1 MARIVLGL
9 GTSHTPMLSLPW
21 EYWAEYAA
29 GDRQNQ
35 ELVFPPDG
43 LALPFDI
50 ALHDRVPAAI
60 QGKPRSSEIF
70 RQQSERCTSAL
81 DILQNTLTEAR
92 PDVTIIV
99 SDDQDEWFFDSNMPA
114 FAVYWGDSAPV
125 IPRTMPDTASEAVK
139 IAMAG
144 YGDVE
149 LDVPVAA
156 DLGRHIIEYLVDAD
170 FDVAHMR
177 YLQEEYGGRVTHRYP
192 SPGGE
197 LALPHDTP
205 RRRQG
210 LPHGFSFIV
219 KRLYD
224 NQPGVILP
232 VLQNTFY
239 PPNAVTPRRCFAFGE
254 ALAAAVAAWDCDARV
269 ALVASGGLSHF
280 VVDEEFDLELLSA
293 LRKKDGDALRALP
306 RDRMRSGTSES
317 LNWVTVGAAMG
328 DELAM
333 ELIDYV
339 AIYRTEAGTG
349 GGWAFARWQ

>member
-21 EYWAEYAA
+21 EYWAEYSA
-29 GDRQNQ
+29 GDRTNP

-43 LALPFDI
+43 MALPFDV
-50 ALHDRVPAAI
+50 ALRQRVPADI
-60 QGKPRSSEIF
+60 QDRPRTNEIF
-70 RQQSERCTSAL
+70 RRQAERCTAAL
-81 DILQNTLTEAR
+81 DLLQVTLREAE

-99 SDDQDEWFFDSNMPA
+99 SDDQDEWLFDANMPA

-125 IPRTMPDTASEAVK
+125 IPRTVAATASEAVR

-144 YGDVE
+144 YGDIE
-149 LDVPVAA
+149 LEVPVAA
-156 DLGRHIIEYLVDAD
+156 SLGRHLIEHLVDAD

-177 YLQEEYGGRVTHRYP
+177 YLQPEYGGRVTHRYP

-205 RRRQG
+205 PRRQG

-219 KRLYD
+219 KRLFD
-224 NQPGVILP
+224 NRPGVILP
-232 VLQNTFY
+232 VMQNTFY
-239 PPNAVTPRRCFAFGE
+239 PPNAVTPRRCFALGQ
-254 ALAAAVAAWDCDARV
+254 ALAAAVAAWDEDIRV
-269 ALVASGGLSHF
+269 AVVASGGLSHF
-280 VVDEEFDLELLSA
+280 VVDEEFDRTLLSA
-293 LRKKDGDALRALP
+293 LQAKDVEALKSLP
-306 RDRMRSGTSES
+306 RERMRSGTSES
-317 LNWVTVGAAMG
+317 LNWVTAGAAMG
-328 DELAM
+328 ELTM

-339 AIYRTEAGTG
+339 TIYRTEAGTG